1 LWRSLKE
8 RSRREVEG
16 QENILTDGTYI
27 GPGPVA
33 QIPEDVVSS
42 QELALQLWPD
52 IDDHISGLQREIRE
66 VFLVGAGGSFLAMVP
81 AQYVLDLYS
90 SVPVQR
96 FNSDEFYY
104 RAPARVSE
112 HSLVVVLSGTGNTPE
127 TIRSGQWAQEQ
138 GAAVV
143 AVTLNAHGPLAQA
156 LPTSFVAT
164 TGQGSQIILQL
175 IAMGIL
181 KRQGFDITLMHSA
194 LSATPK
200 ALFDALVNF
209 EPEASKIAAALK
221 DVPVTNV
228 LASGPLQGAAE
239 TFTMCYL
246 QEMQWMHAATINA
259 DEFFQGPFEV
269 IDKDTKTLVFL
280 GEDNTRPMG
289 ERVRKFLETYSGE
302 TFYIDAAHFGLPGLT
317 EHERSFALPLVFH
330 ALVARLAAHY
340 ASARGYTLEGRR
352 YMWQVSY

>member
-1 LWRSLKE
+1 M
-8 RSRREVEG
+8 
-16 QENILTDGTYI
+16 TDGTYI
-27 GPGPVA
+27 GPSPVA
-33 QIPEDVVSS
+33 QIPEDLVSS
-42 QELALQLWPD
+42 QELALLLWPD

-81 AQYVLDLYS
+81 SQYLLDLHS
-90 SVPVQR
+90 SVPVHTY
-96 FNSDEFYY
+96 NSDEFYY
-104 RAPARVSE
+104 RAPARVGE

-127 TIRSGQWAQEQ
+127 TIRAGRWAAEV
-138 GAAVV
+138 GAAVL
-143 AVTLNAHGPLAQA
+143 AVTLKADGPLAKA

-164 TGQGSQIILQL
+164 TGQGSQIVLQL
-175 IAMGIL
+175 IAMAIL
-181 KRQGFDITLMHSA
+181 KQQGFDTTLMHSA
-194 LSATPK
+194 LTATPK
-200 ALFDALVNF
+200 ALFDALASF
-209 EPEASKIAAALK
+209 EPEAARIAAAMK

-269 IDKDTKTLVFL
+269 IDKDMKTIVFL
-280 GEDNTRPMG
+280 GEDKTRPMG

-302 TFYIDAAHFGLPGLT
+302 TFYIDAAHFELPGLT
-317 EHERSFALPLVFH
+317 EQERSFALPLIFH

>member
-1 LWRSLKE
+1 
-8 RSRREVEG
+8 
-16 QENILTDGTYI
+16 LTDGTYI

-33 QIPEDVVSS
+33 QMPEDVVSS

-52 IDDHISGLQREIRE
+52 IDDHISGLLREIRE

-81 AQYVLDLYS
+81 AQYVLDLHS
-90 SVPVQR
+90 TVPVHSY
-96 FNSDEFYY
+96 NSDEFYY
-104 RAPARVSE
+104 RAPARVGE
-112 HSLVVVLSGTGNTPE
+112 HSLVVVLSGSGNTLE
-127 TIRSGQWAQEQ
+127 TIRAGQWAADE

-143 AVTLNAHGPLAQA
+143 AVTLKADGPLART

-164 TGQGSQIILQL
+164 TGQGSQVILQL
-175 IAMGIL
+175 IVMAIL
-181 KRQGFDITLMHSA
+181 KQQGFDTSLMHSA
-194 LSATPK
+194 LSATPR
-200 ALFDALVNF
+200 ALFDALGRF
-209 EPEASKIAAALK
+209 EPEASRIAAAMK

-259 DEFFQGPFEV
+259 NEFFQGPFEV
-269 IDKDTKTLVFL
+269 IDKDTKTIVLL

-302 TFYIDAAHFGLPGLT
+302 TFCIDAAQFELPGLT
-317 EHERSFALPLVFH
+317 EQERSFVLPLVFH